1 MVDILTLWGS
11 FPGEKES
18 GKGIQGRPLCWD
30 NIWAEMWMKR
40 EARLGEVAGKCVL
53 GRRSKQSA
61 VVLSRNKDAY
71 LGVWVAAFPL
81 RGES

>member
-1 MVDILTLWGS
+1 
-11 FPGEKES
+11 
-18 GKGIQGRPLCWD
+18 
-30 NIWAEMWMKR
+30 MKR